1 MRFQDIFGLN
11 KINAMLQFEMEA
23 QTADITLQ
31 LLLKAA
37 LAESVFLN
45 FVSTALWHL
54 TTNIPWQ
61 ILYCTTAL
69 LYVVFKILWSKCV
82 LF

>member
-1 MRFQDIFGLN
+1 MGFQDIFGMN
-11 KINAMLQFEMEA
+11 KIDAILQFETEV

-45 FVSTALWHL
+45 FVFAALWQ
-54 TTNIPWQ
+54 NIYSLAK
-61 ILYCTTAL
+61 IVCTTAM
-69 LYVVFKILWSKCV
+69 LYVVFMK
-82 LF
+82 

>member
-1 MRFQDIFGLN
+1 MGFQDIFGMN
-11 KINAMLQFEMEA
+11 KIDAILQFETEV

-45 FVSTALWHL
+45 FVFAALWQ
-54 TTNIPWQ
+54 NIYSLAK
-61 ILYCTTAL
+61 IVCTTAR
-69 LYVVFKILWSKCV
+69 LYIVFMK
-82 LF
+82 

>member
-1 MRFQDIFGLN
+1 MGFQDIFGMN
-11 KINAMLQFEMEA
+11 KIDAILQFETEV

-45 FVSTALWHL
+45 FVFAALWQ
-54 TTNIPWQ
+54 NIYSLAN
-61 ILYCTTAL
+61 IVCTTAM
-69 LYVVFKILWSKCV
+69 LYVVFMK
-82 LF
+82 

>member
-1 MRFQDIFGLN
+1 MGFQDIFGMS
-11 KINAMLQFEMEA
+11 KIDAILQFETEV

-45 FVSTALWHL
+45 FVFAALWQ
-54 TTNIPWQ
+54 NIYSLAN
-61 ILYCTTAL
+61 IVCATAM
-69 LYVVFKILWSKCV
+69 LYVVFMK
-82 LF
+82 

>member
-1 MRFQDIFGLN
+1 MGFQDIFGMN
-11 KINAMLQFEMEA
+11 KIDAILQFETEV

-45 FVSTALWHL
+45 FVFAAL
-54 TTNIPWQ
+54 
-61 ILYCTTAL
+61 
-69 LYVVFKILWSKCV
+69 
-82 LF
+82 

>member
-1 MRFQDIFGLN
+1 MGFQDIFGMN
-11 KINAMLQFEMEA
+11 KIDAILQFETEV

-45 FVSTALWHL
+45 FVFAALWQ
-54 TTNIPWQ
+54 NIYSLAK
-61 ILYCTTAL
+61 IVCTTAMR
-69 LYVVFKILWSKCV
+69 YVVFMK
-82 LF
+82 

>member
-1 MRFQDIFGLN
+1 MGFQDIFGMN
-11 KINAMLQFEMEA
+11 KIDAILQFETEV

-45 FVSTALWHL
+45 FVFAALWQ
-54 TTNIPWQ
+54 NIYSLAN
-61 ILYCTTAL
+61 IVCTTAM
-69 LYVVFKILWSKCV
+69 LYAVFME
-82 LF
+82 

>member
-45 FVSTALWHL
+45 FVSTALWHFDNKYSL
-54 TTNIPWQ
+54 TNID
-61 ILYCTTAL
+61 CTTAL
-69 LYVVFKILWSKCV
+69 LYVVFKILWSKSV